1 MSTTV
6 SRELRR
12 EVLEANLR
20 IPEAGLATL
29 TWGNVS
35 GVDRRAGVFVIKPSG
50 VAYDALSED
59 DLVVVSLS
67 DGSVVEGRL
76 RPSTDTETHRSLYL
90 AFPSIGGVTHTHSTH
105 AVAFAQARRPIP
117 VLGTTHADT
126 FNGPVPVTAPLT
138 PEQCAAD
145 YEYHTGQVI
154 VDLLEG
160 DDTRAREVPGAL
172 VAHHGPFTW
181 GPTPPAP
188 LSTPSSA
195 RRWPRWPCTP
205 SPSAGWNRRST
216 SWTATSPASTVR
228 APTTATRPP
237 PDRTGPAVACAGRDA
252 ALRRHPEDDAPPAAP
267 HPPLRV
273 SRRVRVPGAVRE
285 PDPPGSPRPPRR
297 QVRVQRWLPP
307 FQQE

>member
-1 MSTTV
+1 MRTSPRTRTEPTVSTAV

-20 IPEAGLATL
+20 IPRAGLATL

-35 GVDRRAGVFVIKPSG
+35 GVDRQAGVFVIKPSG
-50 VAYDALSED
+50 VAYDVLGEE
-59 DLVVVSLS
+59 DLVVVSLA
-67 DGSVVEGRL
+67 DGSVVEGHL

-138 PEQCAAD
+138 PQQCATD

-154 VDLLEG
+154 VDLLGG
-160 DDTRAREVPGAL
+160 DDTRAGEVPGAL

-181 GPTPPAP
+181 GTDA
-188 LSTPSSA
+188 
-195 RRWPRWPCTP
+195 
-205 SPSAGWNRRST
+205 
-216 SWTATSPASTVR
+216 TAALEH
-228 APTTATRPP
+228 AIICE
-237 PDRTGPAVACAGRDA
+237 AVAEM
-252 ALRRHPEDDAPPAAP
+252 ALHTIALGPVEPPQHVLDRHFTRKHGPNAYYGNA
-267 HPPLRV
+267 
-273 SRRVRVPGAVRE
+273 
-285 PDPPGSPRPPRR
+285 
-297 QVRVQRWLPP
+297 
-307 FQQE
+307 QEIL

>member
-20 IPEAGLATL
+20 IPQAGLATL

-35 GVDRRAGVFVIKPSG
+35 GVDREAGVFVIKPSG
-50 VAYDALSED
+50 VAYDVLREE

-67 DGSVVEGRL
+67 DGSVVDGHL

-126 FNGPVPVTAPLT
+126 FNGPVPVTAALT
-138 PEQCAAD
+138 PEQCATD
-145 YEYHTGQVI
+145 YEYNTGQVI
-154 VDLLEG
+154 VDLLG
-160 DDTRAREVPGAL
+160 RDDTRAMEVPGAL

-181 GPTPPAP
+181 GKDATTSLEHGIICEAVARMALHTMALGTVEPPQHVLDRHFTRKHGPDAYYGN
-188 LSTPSSA
+188 
-195 RRWPRWPCTP
+195 
-205 SPSAGWNRRST
+205 SPS
-216 SWTATSPASTVR
+216 V
-228 APTTATRPP
+228 
-237 PDRTGPAVACAGRDA
+237 
-252 ALRRHPEDDAPPAAP
+252 
-267 HPPLRV
+267 
-273 SRRVRVPGAVRE
+273 
-285 PDPPGSPRPPRR
+285 
-297 QVRVQRWLPP
+297 
-307 FQQE
+307 